1 MGGGGTKTVH
11 HTTKTPNDYNDAW
24 IRRKFDDIDARGQEF
39 ANWRA
44 GRDASLNYERQQREA
59 NARALGQLTGDFRAL
74 GSTVEGLGTQQQQ
87 LGADFR
93 GLGATQTQNF
103 RDLQASQASNF
114 ESLSEAQ
121 RQAAMEQNEAF
132 QNMTAQQQQQFKDIY
147 NLTGQQGVE
156 GVRTQ
161 KGLTAQ
167 QRRGGGAYGGFNRAG
182 MRINQSL
189 NI

>member
-11 HTTKTPNDYNDAW
+11 HTTKTPNDYDDAW
-24 IRRKFDDIDARGQEF
+24 IRSKFDDLDRRGQEF

-44 GRDASLNYERQQREA
+44 GRDAQIGYERSQREA
-59 NARALGQLTGDFRAL
+59 NARALGELTGDFRAL
-74 GSTVEGLGTQQQQ
+74 GSTVEGLGTRQQQ

-93 GLGATQTQNF
+93 GLGATQTRQF
-103 RDLQASQASNF
+103 RD
-114 ESLSEAQ
+114 LSEAQ
-121 RQAAMEQNEAF
+121 RQAAMEQSEQF

-147 NLTGQQGVE
+147 NLQGKQGVE

-161 KGLTAQ
+161 KGLTQ
-167 QRRGGGAYGGFNRAG
+167 GQRRGGGAYGGFNRGG
-182 MRINQSL
+182 MRINKSL

>member
-11 HTTKTPNDYNDAW
+11 HTTKTPNDYDDAW
-24 IRRKFDDIDARGQEF
+24 IRSKFDDLDRRGQEF
-39 ANWRA
+39 SNWRS
-44 GRDASLNYERQQREA
+44 GREASLGYEATQRQA
-59 NARALGQLTGDFRAL
+59 NADALAGLTGDFRAL
-74 GSTVEGLGTQQQQ
+74 GSTVEGLGSQQQR

-93 GLGATQTQNF
+93 GLGATQTRQFEN
-103 RDLQASQASNF
+103 LSAS
-114 ESLSEAQ
+114 Q
-121 RQAAMEQNEAF
+121 RQAAMEQNEQF

-147 NLTGQQGVE
+147 NLQGQGGVE

-161 KGLTAQ
+161 KGITPG
-167 QRRGGGAYGGFNRAG
+167 QRRGGGAYGSMNRGG